1 MAPQASTTKAT
12 LSRPAGKTDTSMTDA
27 SNTNIEWLRENMQ
40 QLIDNQVVMKQQLD
54 KQKY

>member
-12 LSRPAGKTDTSMTDA
+12 LSRPAGKTDTSITDT
-27 SNTNIEWLRENMQ
+27 SNTNTKWLRENMQ
-40 QLIDNQVVMKQQLD
+40 QLIDNQVVIKQQLN